1 MKRDQLTDL
10 AAFVIVAEEQS
21 FTRAAA
27 KLGMSQSALSH
38 AMKQLEARLGIRLLS
53 RTTRSVSTTDA
64 GRRLYYKVRS
74 ALDDI
79 ASELDALNELRDK
92 PSGTVRIT
100 TTKYAAVALVL
111 PVLERFT
118 PQYPDVRV
126 ELIVDEGL
134 KDIVAERYDAGIRLG
149 EQLDKDMIAVRI
161 GPDLRFAVVG
171 APAYFA
177 KHSPPES
184 PHDLSAH
191 HCITYRQT
199 TSGGLY
205 AWDFEKDERALSV
218 RLSGSLVFNDT
229 DLLLAATLAGLGL
242 SYLFEGQADQHIA
255 SGSLLRVLDDWCPS
269 YPGFYL
275 YYPSRRQNTPAFAAV
290 VEALRYRE

>member
-10 AAFVIVAEEQS
+10 ATFVIVAEEQS

-79 ASELDALNELRDK
+79 AGELDALNALRDK

-111 PVLERFT
+111 PILERFT
-118 PQYPDVRV
+118 PRYPDVRV

-134 KDIVAERYDAGIRLG
+134 KDIVADRYDAGIRLG

-177 KHSPPES
+177 KHPPPES
-184 PHDLSAH
+184 PHELSAH

-205 AWDFEKDERALSV
+205 AWDFEKDQRALSV
-218 RLSGSLVFNDT
+218 RVNGSLVFNDT

-242 SYLFEGQADQHIA
+242 SYLFEAQAEQHVA
-255 SGSLLRVLDDWCPS
+255 NGKLLRVLDDWCPS

-290 VEALRYRE
+290 VDALRYRE

>member
-92 PSGTVRIT
+92 PSSTVRIT

>member
-10 AAFVIVAEEQS
+10 AAFVIVAEEHS

-27 KLGMSQSALSH
+27 KLGLSQSALSH

-79 ASELDALNELRDK
+79 ATELDALNELRDK

-100 TTKYAAVALVL
+100 TAKYAAVALVL
-111 PVLERFT
+111 PMLERFT

-134 KDIVAERYDAGIRLG
+134 NDIVADRYDAGIRLG
-149 EQLDKDMIAVRI
+149 EQLDKDMVAVRI

-171 APAYFA
+171 SPEYFA
-177 KHSPPES
+177 KHPAPES
-184 PHDLSAH
+184 PRDLSAH
-191 HCITYRQT
+191 NCINYRQT

-218 RLSGSLVFNDT
+218 RVNGSLVFNDT
-229 DLLLAATLAGLGL
+229 DLLLAATLTGLGL
-242 SYLFEGQADQHIA
+242 SYLFEGQADEHIA
-255 SGSLLRVLDDWCPS
+255 SGKLLRVLDEWCPS

-275 YYPSRRQNTPAFAAV
+275 YYPSQRQTSPAFTAV